1 MHLVKW
7 PQLQQGVTDSVVVF
21 EPEVEEHEGGLSSV
35 IWRHVAPSVQQ
46 RWLRER

>member
-7 PQLQQGVTDSVVVF
+7 PQLQHGVTNSVVF
-21 EPEVEEHEGGLSSV
+21 EPEVEGHEGGLSSV